1 MTGRIRFALVVAS
14 MAVAA
19 TFALHGQ
26 SSPNVPYQR
35 LVNAAKEPQ
44 NWLNYSGSYL
54 SQRHSGLDQINP
66 SNARNLEQKWMYQS
80 SVSGTWQAT
89 PLVVDGVMYVSQ
101 RPNDV
106 VALDA
111 KTGRVFWIHRYVPAA
126 DHKACCGSNNRGL
139 AILGDTL
146 FLGTLDGRL
155 VAIHAKTGRR
165 LWDVQVAEYQL
176 SYALTLAPLAVK
188 DKVIVGVGGGD
199 LGIRGYLAAYD
210 AQTGK
215 EVWRFY
221 TIPGPGE
228 AGHETWKSCPPESSQ
243 SLTDPK
249 YCDPEA
255 WKHGGGPIWLT
266 GSYDPD
272 LNLTYWGTGNVWPD
286 YNSYQRPGD
295 NLYAESVVALD
306 ADSGKL
312 RWHFQ
317 FTPNGQYDYDAV
329 QIPVLAD
336 MDWSGT
342 SGKLMLWANR
352 NGFFYVL
359 DRANGKFVRGQPFV
373 KVNWA
378 SGLTATGRP
387 IPTPQPLGAITY
399 PGVQGATNWYS
410 PSFSPHT
417 GLFYV
422 SVWED
427 YGTYFGVRVPVPY
440 REGRSTSLGANQ
452 AYAPVP
458 GAPTVPAI
466 QRGPVNNWTEAAG
479 NGAIKAIDPRTGQER
494 WKYDTTDVADGGILT
509 TASDVLFSGNRE
521 GYFQALD
528 ARTGSFLWKTNLGA
542 QIVNGPMTYAVDG
555 KQYVVTIAGQ
565 SIVAFALRD

>member
-1 MTGRIRFALVVAS
+1 MVGRLRFALLVGSILAG
-14 MAVAA
+14 AP
-19 TFALHGQ
+19 FALQGQ
-26 SSPNVPYQR
+26 VSPEVSYQR
-35 LVNAAKEPQ
+35 LLNAAREPQ
-44 NWLNYSGSYL
+44 NWMTYSGSYM
-54 SQRHSGLDQINP
+54 SQRHSLLDQITPANV
-66 SNARNLEQKWMYQS
+66 RNLEQKWMYQS
-80 SVSGTWQAT
+80 GVAGTWQAT

-111 KTGRVFWIHRYVPAA
+111 KTGRVFWVHRYVPAA
-126 DHKACCGSNNRGL
+126 DQKACCGSNNRGL

-146 FLGTLDGRL
+146 FMGTLDARL
-155 VAIHAKTGRR
+155 VAIHTKTGRR
-165 LWDVQVAEYQL
+165 LWDVQVTDYQL
-176 SYALTLAPLAVK
+176 SYSLTLAPLVAK

-199 LGIRGYLAAYD
+199 LGIRGFLAAYD
-210 AQTGK
+210 AKTGK

-221 TIPGPGE
+221 TIPAPGE
-228 AGHETWKSCPPESSQ
+228 TGHETWEPCPPGSST
-243 SLTDPK
+243 SLNDAS
-249 YCDPEA
+249 YCDREA
-255 WKHGGGPIWLT
+255 WKHGGAPIWLT

-286 YNSYQRPGD
+286 YNPVQRPGD
-295 NLYAESVVALD
+295 NLFAESVVALD
-306 ADSGKL
+306 ADTGKL

-317 FTPNGQYDYDAV
+317 FTPAGRYDYDAV

-336 MDWSGT
+336 MEWVGT

-359 DRANGKFVRGQPFV
+359 DRSNGKFVRGAPFV

-378 SGLTATGRP
+378 SGLNENGRP
-387 IPTPQPLGAITY
+387 IQTPQPLGAVTY

-410 PSFSPHT
+410 PSFSPRT

-427 YGTYFGVRVPVPY
+427 YGSYYGVRIPVPY
-440 REGRSTSLGANQ
+440 REGRSVSMGANRP
-452 AYAPVP
+452 YVPVQ
-458 GAPTVPAI
+458 GAPTVPSI

-479 NGAIKAIDPRTGQER
+479 NGAIKALDPRTGQER
-494 WKYDTTDVADGGILT
+494 WKYDTTDVADGSILT
-509 TASDVLFSGNRE
+509 TASDLLFSGNRE

-528 ARTGSFLWKTNLGA
+528 ARTGAFLWKHNLGS
-542 QIVNGPMTYAVDG
+542 QILNGPITYSVDG
-555 KQYVVTIAGQ
+555 KQYVATISGQ
-565 SIVAFALRD
+565 ALVVFGLRD